1 LKAIK
6 EMDSSIYTKSSIMLG
21 IGEADEEVIQSM
33 RDLRTVGV
41 DILAIGQ
48 YLRPSSWHMEVE
60 SYVQPSK
67 FHEFQEIGET
77 LGFKFVASG
86 PLVRTSYRAG
96 EYFIENL
103 IRHRKKEPS

>member
-1 LKAIK
+1 
-6 EMDSSIYTKSSIMLG
+6 
-21 IGEADEEVIQSM
+21 M
-33 RDLRTVGV
+33 RDLRAAEV

-48 YLRPSSWHMEVE
+48 YLRPSTWHMEVE

-67 FHEFQEIGET
+67 FREFQGIGE
-77 LGFKFVASG
+77 LMGFKFVASG

-103 IRHRKKEPS
+103 IRHKKKEPA